1 MLAIRKVRS
10 SRGLVDCI
18 GPGRKDPLRHVQPA
32 FGFWRSARRSHQHN
46 PAMSGC
52 LWRKR
57 GDSTIN
63 ANGDGNRPG
72 VEAFGRW
79 SRPMSEERQAGRQ
92 GRVVDGDGAAETEAA
107 PRIAD
112 DVGEPHIVDGPESST
127 GMPLGKPEN
136 RAAKARRRLKAW
148 WLAASP
154 NLRGSVYMLSALLVY
169 AVMVGAIKHVGGV
182 IPLVQILLIRQI
194 IMSVVILGFSAGSIR
209 PMLRTRRPGLQ
220 IIRSLLTLAAMLCGF
235 TAVIQ
240 IPLAQATAIGFS
252 QVLFVTIAA
261 VIILR
266 EVVDARRWAATLIG
280 FVGVLVMLRPSGDGL
295 DVFALLAVAGALLNA
310 GITVSVRML
319 AATERTDTILIWQ
332 GMVMIAALALP
343 TWLWW
348 VPPDA
353 TQWFW
358 LIVLSLFGTA
368 GQWLITRAYQVG
380 EAAALAPLDFSRL
393 ILASLTGF
401 IFFSE
406 IPALSTWIGA
416 AIVVSATLY
425 TIRKNARPF
434 PREPASV

>member
-1 MLAIRKVRS
+1 MAGPAQSSYGMARLPCRPSVGSVCLAGTPRPTQPGHVRLPLVEA
-10 SRGLVDCI
+10 RGFIDHVQTGAKN
-18 GPGRKDPLRHVQPA
+18 GPG
-32 FGFWRSARRSHQHN
+32 G
-46 PAMSGC
+46 
-52 LWRKR
+52 
-57 GDSTIN
+57 
-63 ANGDGNRPG
+63 
-72 VEAFGRW
+72 EALGRW
-79 SRPMSEERQAGRQ
+79 SGSMSEERQGRPAEC
-92 GRVVDGDGAAETEAA
+92 DGATETEAA
-107 PRIAD
+107 PRIAGSFD
-112 DVGEPHIVDGPESST
+112 EAGVASEPAPPSAAPVVPAEHRVVRG
-127 GMPLGKPEN
+127 
-136 RAAKARRRLKAW
+136 RARLRAW
-148 WLAASP
+148 WAGASP

-182 IPLVQILLIRQI
+182 VPLVQILLIRQI
-194 IMSVVILGFSAGSIR
+194 IMSLIILGFSAGRLR
-209 PMLRTRRPGLQ
+209 PLLRTRRPGLQ
-220 IIRSLLTLAAMLCGF
+220 IVRSLLTLAAMLCGF

-261 VIILR
+261 VIILK
-266 EVVDARRWAATLIG
+266 EVVDARRWAATVIG
-280 FVGVLVMLRPSGDGL
+280 FVGVLVMLKPSGDGL
-295 DVFALLAVAGALLNA
+295 DTFALLAVAGAVLNA

-343 TWLWW
+343 AWLWW

-353 TQWFW
+353 MQWFW
-358 LIVLSLFGTA
+358 LVVLSLFGTA

-401 IFFSE
+401 VFFAE

-416 AIVVSATLY
+416 AIVVGATLY

-434 PREPASV
+434 PREPAAV

>member
-1 MLAIRKVRS
+1 
-10 SRGLVDCI
+10 
-18 GPGRKDPLRHVQPA
+18 
-32 FGFWRSARRSHQHN
+32 
-46 PAMSGC
+46 
-52 LWRKR
+52 
-57 GDSTIN
+57 
-63 ANGDGNRPG
+63 
-72 VEAFGRW
+72 
-79 SRPMSEERQAGRQ
+79 MSEERQTGREDRLAQ
-92 GRVVDGDGAAETEAA
+92 GEGSAETEAP
-107 PRIAD
+107 PRILDTAEL
-112 DVGEPHIVDGPESST
+112 VANREPPSAITLEPVSAAGAAPS
-127 GMPLGKPEN
+127 G
-136 RAAKARRRLKAW
+136 RARLTRW
-148 WLAASP
+148 WSAASP
-154 NLRGSVYMLSALLVY
+154 NLRGSAYMMAALLVY

-194 IMSVVILGFSAGSIR
+194 VMSLVLLAMSRGGLR

-220 IIRSLLTLAAMLCGF
+220 IVRSILTLTAMLCGF
-235 TAVIQ
+235 TAVIH

-261 VIILR
+261 VIVLK
-266 EVVDARRWAATLIG
+266 ETVDARRWAATVIG
-280 FVGVLVMLRPSGDGL
+280 FIGVLVMLKPSSEGL
-295 DVFALLAVAGALLNA
+295 DTFALLAVAGALLNA

-332 GMVMIAALALP
+332 GMVMMVALAIP

-393 ILASLTGF
+393 LLASFTGF
-401 IFFSE
+401 VFFAE

-416 AIVVSATLY
+416 AIVIGATLY
-425 TIRKNARPF
+425 TIRKNARTL
-434 PREPASV
+434 PREPATP